1 MKKLILSTI
10 LLSTLIISCKKS
22 NADNPSPSTV
32 PCTTVPVIATR
43 NSDTSSAFFYMLN
56 SSKIGKIQN
65 YDGAG
70 TRNGYIQYAYNNDI
84 ITEADYYQNGN
95 INGGRTE
102 YHLDSKGRIKME
114 TYYETFTSSNDTIFF
129 QYDVNGN
136 NTYRIHKSVGTVTT
150 TDTVAY
156 SYINNFRVVSG
167 KIKNGKSVDR
177 HDYTYTSSP
186 DKVGYND
193 LSNIF
198 IGQTRI
204 PGKGLFG
211 NIGTDLIAKD
221 TYTDTNNS
229 SNSYVGSFTYEFDSN
244 GNPIKVTYAVV
255 AGAGGVS
262 FTDVTNYTYACK

>member
-10 LLSTLIISCKKS
+10 LLSALIISCKNG

-32 PCTTVPVIATR
+32 ACTTVPVIATS

-65 YDGAG
+65 YDGTG
-70 TRNGYIQYAYNNDI
+70 TRNGYIQFAYNNDI

-95 INGGRTE
+95 VNGGGTE

-114 TYYETFTSSNDTIFF
+114 TYYETFTSSNDTILF

-156 SYINNFRVVSG
+156 SYIGNFRVASG

-177 HDYTYTSSP
+177 HDYT
-186 DKVGYND
+186 
-193 LSNIF
+193 
-198 IGQTRI
+198 
-204 PGKGLFG
+204 
-211 NIGTDLIAKD
+211 D
-221 TYTDTNNS
+221 TYTNSNNS
-229 SNSYVGSFTYEFDSN
+229 SSSYVGSYTYEFDSN